1 MYMDNILANLNI
13 MIMCTTPPTFKM
25 CFPKSLPPCLLPY
38 GDFSM
43 AV

>member
-13 MIMCTTPPTFKM
+13 MIMCTTPTFKM